1 MRTGVAENVVRW
13 CALALLCSCTPQPAE
28 APPPPP
34 AEEKAETEAPIR
46 LARADIGAVDRVLVD
61 KSERRLYLMRDGS
74 ALAWVPV
81 GLGRDPEGPKR
92 ELGDNRT
99 PEGDYVLD
107 WRNPSSRFYRSIH
120 ISYPNESDLRESF
133 RRDLDPGGDIFIHGT
148 PDPVLLGRD
157 WTTGCIAV
165 SNRDIDL
172 IWRLVPDGT
181 PITIRP

>member
-1 MRTGVAENVVRW
+1 MKAGRAARAFLWG
-13 CALALLCSCTPQPAE
+13 ALVTLYGCTTQPVEAPQP
-28 APPPPP
+28 PPVDEKVEPEPPL
-34 AEEKAETEAPIR
+34 R
-46 LARADIGAVDRVLVD
+46 LARANIGPVDRVLVD
-61 KSERRLYLMRDGS
+61 KSERRLYLMRDGR
-74 ALAWVPV
+74 ALAWIPV
-81 GLGRDPEGPKR
+81 GLGREPEGPKR
-92 ELGDNRT
+92 KLGDNRT
-99 PEGDYVLD
+99 PEGKYVLD

-120 ISYPNESDLRESF
+120 ISYPNESDLRDAF

-148 PDPVLLGRD
+148 PHPLLLGRD